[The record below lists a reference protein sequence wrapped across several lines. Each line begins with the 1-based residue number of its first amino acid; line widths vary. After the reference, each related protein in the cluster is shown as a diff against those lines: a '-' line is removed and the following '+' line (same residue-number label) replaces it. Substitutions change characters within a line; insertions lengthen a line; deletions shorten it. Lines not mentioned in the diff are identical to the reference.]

1 MAVRVSLVLHEGS
14 EIEANAAR
22 LLEDRPRRAGLTKS
36 QYIARCIVAAEEG
49 GLATLSVDQVRAP
62 WLSRRTASKCSRY
75 GSTLSGISIV
85 EGVP

>member
-1 MAVRVSLVLHEGS
+1 MAVRVSLVFHEGS

-49 GLATLSVDQVRAP
+49 GLATLSVDQVRA
-62 WLSRRTASKCSRY
+62 LIRESTAPKAKTGFRDY
-75 GSTLSGISIV
+75 DDL
-85 EGVP
+85 